1 MRNIISSK
9 SKLSQRSSP
18 KLLRIAQPSPSPH
31 IAATLSSHRRHTAAL
46 RRPQSSHQPPSS
58 PHLCHRHTLL
68 TTPPPHLNPPA
79 IARLLFLAFSSLQ
92 FPSLAA
98 FSPLH
103 REEEWL

>member
-1 MRNIISSK
+1 HKSLSTAPIPPLLFSSFAAASVFSHSFPAAAIINPRC
-9 SKLSQRSSP
+9 LSF
-18 KLLRIAQPSPSPH
+18 
-31 IAATLSSHRRHTAAL
+31 L
-46 RRPQSSHQPPSS
+46 RRPLITTLAPPSS

-79 IARLLFLAFSSLQ
+79 TARLLFLTFSSLQ